1 MFPGTIVTDCSLIG
15 GDSGGPLFDLSG
27 RLVGIHSRIGAD
39 VTENMHVPV
48 DEFTRNFERLVKG
61 EKWGVLP
68 GYEPMIGIQGDEKD
82 GQAIISKVNPGG
94 PAERAGLKVGDIVLS
109 FDGESIKSF
118 NQLKEAV
125 HGCLPGDQISIEI
138 AREGRVLS
146 RTMVVGLRNP

>member
-1 MFPGTIVTDCSLIG
+1 
-15 GDSGGPLFDLSG
+15 
-27 RLVGIHSRIGAD
+27 
-39 VTENMHVPV
+39 
-48 DEFTRNFERLVKG
+48 
-61 EKWGVLP
+61 
-68 GYEPMIGIQGDEKD
+68 MIGIQGDEKD